1 MKLLLDTH
9 VLLWAAVAPH
19 RLGRS
24 LELLTQS
31 RRLIS
36 VASVWELAIKQ
47 GLGKVELGSDV
58 GAWIGRAVSELSA
71 EMLEITAAHAASVEH
86 LPSVHRDPFD
96 RLLVAQAAV
105 EGAVLLTADKTL
117 AVYGDMVQVIS

>member
-71 EMLEITAAHAASVEH
+71 EMLEITAAHAANVEH

-117 AVYGDMVQVIS
+117 AAYGDMVQVIS